1 MRKLVACSFG
11 ETSICAKGFRL
22 LGGLDDRR
30 RPSGVMQA
38 DEICFPLSFKGGGDS
53 EVKPPRRI
61 GQKKGGLFG
70 EQVCISCALDPDR
83 RVVARVAKL
92 GKNFA
97 AGPGGELLAA
107 RSPTAPQ
114 TFPTPIPLTKS
125 SANEADSGMSNC
137 QGERAKECATSKPS
151 TAAIRIEAMHQRALP
166 WRGHEMPFPL
176 HCLAQPDP
184 AQHAQKRGRAK
195 DLP

>member
-1 MRKLVACSFG
+1 MRHKVLACL
-11 ETSICAKGFRL
+11 EAA
-22 LGGLDDRR
+22 DDKHHL
-30 RPSGVMQA
+30 SDVIQA
-38 DEICFPLSFKGGGDS
+38 DEIYFPISFKGCRDP
-53 EVKPPRRI
+53 EVKPPRRK
-61 GQKKGGLFG
+61 GLKKRGLSG
-70 EQVCISCALDPDR
+70 EQVCIPCALDPYR
-83 RVVARVAKL
+83 HVVARVAKL
-92 GKNFA
+92 GKNSA

-114 TFPTPIPLTKS
+114 TFPMPIPIKKS

-137 QGERAKECATSKPS
+137 LGERAKECATSKPS
-151 TAAIRIEAMHQRALP
+151 TAAIRIEAIHQRALP

-176 HCLAQPDP
+176 HCLVQPGS